1 MLTGCP
7 RSRSPSSSSGPGSP
21 AGEPPKTCRLGY
33 AGDLVLLGDEDEL
46 PVRPPAIVEGGLDRR
61 PRPEAVRLTSE
72 DEIAELGI
80 DFRRDVRVTSV
91 RDGLVETATGERL
104 EAEVIVLATGSRA
117 NIPPFIADMP
127 DVRPLRN
134 MDDARRIKEDFGR
147 DRLRAHPRRRVH
159 RRRGRRVGAQA
170 GLDATVV
177 EGAPTILGPLGPEIA
192 AVVEQIH
199 RDAGVTVITGAP
211 VEIVDATANDGATVV
226 LADGRKLTADIV
238 VVGFGARLN
247 TEAFAEL
254 ATPNGVECDD
264 RGRVVGHPGLYAVGD
279 VAAWWD
285 PGSRQH
291 VRREHWQ
298 TAGDGAA
305 IVAHTILGLEPPEM
319 YASAPPYFWTDQPGV
334 KIQLLGW
341 PALADR
347 EGWIDDPER
356 DPHTVYGWWM
366 GDSSSPSP
374 SGPAAPDG
382 AVPQGTDGARG
393 LGLLGLTWLARC
405 PRVISVVITRDR
417 ATNPS
422 RCRGFASRPTGASSP
437 RADVRRTLATAWS
450 RAAASVGRAPWRG
463 VPRAARAPPRG
474 SAAGIGTATTRP

>member
-1 MLTGCP
+1 MSAQPESVIVVGAGL
-7 RSRSPSSSSGPGSP
+7 SGWRT
-21 AGEPPKTCRLGY
+21 AKDLRKLGY
-33 AGDLVLLGDEDEL
+33 TGDLVLLGDEDEL
-46 PVRPPAIVEGGLDRR
+46 PYDRPPLSKAVLTGDRD
-61 PRPEAVRLTSE
+61 PEAVRLTSE

-80 DFRRDVRVTSV
+80 NFRRDVRVTSV

-134 MDDARRIKEDFGR
+134 MDDARRVKEDFGR
-147 DRLRAHPRRRVH
+147 
-159 RRRGRRVGAQA
+159 VGSVLILGGGFIGAEVA
-170 GLDATVV
+170 GSARKLGLDATVV

-285 PGSRQH
+285 PKLRQH

-334 KIQLLGW
+334 KVQLLGW

-366 GDSSSPSP
+366 GDKLV
-374 SGPAAPDG
+374 
-382 AVPQGTDGARG
+382 AVA
-393 LGLLGLTWLARC
+393 LLGQ
-405 PRVISVVITRDR
+405 PRLM
-417 ATNPS
+417 
-422 RCRGFASRPTGASSP
+422 
-437 RADVRRTLATAWS
+437 VRYRKELMELE
-450 RAAASVGRAPWRG
+450 V
-463 VPRAARAPPRG
+463 
-474 SAAGIGTATTRP
+474 